1 MKKAIAAAI
10 TGVTALCI
18 IGGWLTLS
26 VVRELEAGL
35 HAEKQRSAS
44 LANDLELRTQ
54 ALNQKRLELDN
65 ARSLAE
71 RAFRDVEEQ
80 SAAAQSAKDD
90 LREAEQA
97 RIHAEQVN
105 EEALLRE
112 TRVRQELAELRER
125 RQKELDRMQQALSKI
140 APTRRTASGMV
151 IELANDSFYFD
162 FDKATLRPENRELLS
177 RIAGVL
183 LASEGYRLFVWGH
196 TDDIGPSNYN
206 QELSFRRA
214 SSVADYLQQ
223 AGVPDDVMKVQGF
236 GKSSP
241 RVANDTPQARQ
252 RNRRVEIGIV
262 DSIVEYKDIAPEA

>member
-1 MKKAIAAAI
+1 MKKIIAAAI
-10 TGVTALCI
+10 SAVTILCI
-18 IGGWLTLS
+18 IGGWMILS

-35 HAEKQRSAS
+35 NAEKRRSAA

-54 ALNQKRLELDN
+54 ALNRSKLELDN

-71 RAFRDVEEQ
+71 RASRDVQEQ
-80 SAAAQSAKDD
+80 SAAAQSAMDD
-90 LREAEQA
+90 LRKAEQA
-97 RIHAEQVN
+97 RIQAEQAK
-105 EEALLRE
+105 EQTLLRE
-112 TRVRQELAELRER
+112 NRVRQELAELQER
-125 RQKELDRMQQALSKI
+125 RKKELDRMQQALAKI

-196 TDDIGPSNYN
+196 TDDIGPANYN
-206 QELSFRRA
+206 QDLSFRRA

-223 AGVPDDVMKVQGF
+223 AGVPDDVMQVKGF
-236 GKSSP
+236 GKSNP
-241 RVANDTPQARQ
+241 RIANDTPQARQ
-252 RNRRVEIGIV
+252 KNRRVEIGIV
-262 DSIVEYKDIAPEA
+262 DSIIEYKDIAPDA